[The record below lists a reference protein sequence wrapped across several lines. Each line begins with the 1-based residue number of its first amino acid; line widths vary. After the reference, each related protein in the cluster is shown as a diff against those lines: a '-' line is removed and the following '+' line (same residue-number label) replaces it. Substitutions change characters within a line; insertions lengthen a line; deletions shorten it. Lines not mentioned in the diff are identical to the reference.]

1 MSERNFSVDDI
12 LAEISENRGM
22 TYEKRATLQRKQAD
36 AMVDDILSETTHI
49 KEGKPA
55 FVSVTEPLFEKK
67 AEEQQPQKQ
76 PTQESDMKVWEKKS
90 RKKNLKETTDP
101 LAEITP
107 WDQRHT
113 EKTEPMTGVQESQD
127 FLSSLKK
134 EQTQVVE
141 QSTQLLYKSAG
152 GMHPPVE
159 TTPAIGVGT
168 MEDVGKEELQQRV
181 SSVAEKMESVY
192 EPTRHVAQKPASPPA
207 GFGDSPTVAVSLA
220 KGIKA
225 DELTGQ
231 VRLSGFDT
239 AEQPDVTQEA
249 VSWEGEFLSNRE
261 QKVSGFHMETLN
273 PEDGGEPKTFDDDGE
288 YHTLQDV
295 SKVKFDLLARRRN
308 ATLRM
313 VITFVLFIFTT
324 LLTVVDR
331 FDISNGLLGDN
342 PVITLGLYA
351 GALLV
356 GIIVNL
362 RVFWGGFTALFH
374 GGDQDT
380 PAALGMILAV
390 LQGIALAFLGG
401 GTVTTRSFSCLLGCA
416 ALVGLVLN
424 LWGKRLLFTRMYR
437 NFELVGNSRMKKVVT
452 PVENREEAFELG
464 RGLAIGSPD
473 VAYSRKGVDLEGFMY
488 HSYAPDMG
496 ESSAKIP
503 MFLTPLF
510 GILGGVFS
518 FFFLSH
524 NGVSETVFHVLSGV
538 CGCIQIALPVTLLL
552 SGNAPFHWF
561 GKRLRSQRIML
572 SGYDGVSAFK
582 DTDVLAL
589 DASDLFPV
597 GSISLKSIK
606 SASNQ
611 SLDRSIMDVAGVVY
625 MADSPLKPLFESII
639 QGKTNLLPDVDTLV
653 YEEEMG
659 ISGWVM
665 GYRVLVGTKKLMET
679 HGVAVP
685 DTDYEEKYSEFGLKA
700 VYLSTQGILSA
711 IFLVKYSPNPKVMAG
726 LQRAVKEG
734 MSLHI
739 YSCDPNITKDLIC
752 KMFRLPAASVRIM
765 GAVPRRIYKQQTEQQ
780 VPLEA
785 VLSYEGNAG
794 NFCRG
799 VCAAKKL
806 YRVIRLGAILQTL
819 FVVLGVVAFCAGLY
833 LLGSNGVSGLLISMY
848 YLLATFIV
856 LALPRLK
863 GR

>member
-12 LAEISENRGM
+12 LAEVSASRGM
-22 TYEKRATLQRKQAD
+22 TYEKRVNLERKQAD
-36 AMVDDILSETTHI
+36 ALVDDILAETSHI
-49 KEGKPA
+49 EENKPS
-55 FVSVTEPLFEKK
+55 FVSVTEPLFE
-67 AEEQQPQKQ
+67 EKQ
-76 PTQESDMKVWEKKS
+76 PSKEHTEEVKVREKKT
-90 RKKNLKETTDP
+90 RKKNAEEPLDP

-107 WDQRHT
+107 WEKRHT
-113 EKTEPMTGVQESQD
+113 EKSEPMTGVQESQD

-134 EQTQVVE
+134 DQTQVVE
-141 QSTQLLYKSAG
+141 QPTQLLYKSAG

-159 TTPAIGVGT
+159 TAPVQSAGT
-168 MEDVGKEELQQRV
+168 MEEVGKEEFAKRV
-181 SSVAEKMESVY
+181 HSVAEEMESVY
-192 EPTRHVAQKPASPPA
+192 EPTRHVTEKPATPPA

-239 AEQPDVTQEA
+239 AEQPELEEEA

-261 QKVSGFHMETLN
+261 QKVSGFHMEAQSR
-273 PEDGGEPKTFDDDGE
+273 EEGEEPKTFDEDGE
-288 YHTLQDV
+288 YHTLQDA
-295 SKVKFDLLARRRN
+295 SKVKFDLLARRRS

-313 VITFVLFIFTT
+313 VVTFVLFVFTV

-331 FDISNGLLGDN
+331 FDITNGLFGDN
-342 PVITLGLYA
+342 PALTLGLYA

-356 GIIVNL
+356 GICLNL
-362 RVFWGGFTALFH
+362 RVIWGGFTALFH

-390 LQGIALAFLGG
+390 IQGVALAFLGD
-401 GTVTTRSFSCLLGCA
+401 GTVTTRSFSCLIGCA
-416 ALVGLVLN
+416 ALVGLWLN
-424 LWGKRLLFTRMYR
+424 LWGKRLLFTRMVR
-437 NFELVGNSRMKKVVT
+437 NFELVGNSRMKKAVT

-473 VAYSRKGVDLEGFMY
+473 VAYSRNGADLEGFVY

-496 ESSAKIP
+496 ESAARIP
-503 MFLTPLF
+503 MLLMPLF
-510 GILGGVFS
+510 AVLGGVFS

-524 NGVSETVFHVLSGV
+524 NGVSQTVFHVLSGA
-538 CGCIQIALPVTLLL
+538 CGCMQIALPVTLLL

-561 GKRLRSQRIML
+561 GKRLRAGRIML

-589 DASDLFPV
+589 DASDLFPA

-625 MADSPLKPLFESII
+625 MADCPLKPLFENIL
-639 QGKTNLLPDVDTLV
+639 QGKTNLLPEVDTLV

-665 GYRVLVGTKKLMET
+665 GYRVLVGTKKLMEN
-679 HGVAVP
+679 HGVIVP
-685 DTDYEEKYSEFGLKA
+685 ETDYEEKYNEFGLKA

-711 IFLVKYSPNPKVMAG
+711 IFLVKYSPNPKIMAG

-734 MSLHI
+734 MSFHI
-739 YSCDPNITKDLIC
+739 YSCDPNITKELIC

-765 GAVPRRIYKQQTEQQ
+765 GAVPRRIYKQQMEQET
-780 VPLEA
+780 PLEA

-794 NFCRG
+794 AFCRG

-806 YRVIRLGAILQTL
+806 YRVIRLGVILQTL

-833 LLGSNGVSGLLISMY
+833 LMGSTGVSGLLIGVY
-848 YLLATFIV
+848 HLLATFV
-856 LALPRLK
+856 TLLLPRLK